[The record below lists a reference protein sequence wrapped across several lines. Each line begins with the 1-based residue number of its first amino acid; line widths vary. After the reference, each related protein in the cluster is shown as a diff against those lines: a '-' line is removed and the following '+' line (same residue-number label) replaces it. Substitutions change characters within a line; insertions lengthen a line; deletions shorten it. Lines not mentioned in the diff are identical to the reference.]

1 MTVPVKSAL
10 VVDDSPTIR
19 NFVSAALESAG
30 FDVTLAKSGFE
41 ALKVLKEALTKVQE
55 APGGA
60 DKSPFDLIVTDV
72 NMPDINGLELVKFV
86 RQSKNEALKRTPLV
100 IISTDGREKDRDRG
114 MALGATAYLVKPF
127 QPEVLLE
134 LASRIL
140 QPGFN
145 VAPQMAPYGQPK
157 R

>member
-19 NFVSAALESAG
+19 NFVSAALETAG

-41 ALKVLKEALTKVQE
+41 ALKVLKEALTRLNE
-55 APGGA
+55 TAPGT

-86 RQSKNEALKRTPLV
+86 RQNKSEGLKRTPLV

-114 MALGATAYLVKPF
+114 MQLGATAYLVKPF
-127 QPEVLLE
+127 QPEVLQE
-134 LASRIL
+134 LVGRIL
-140 QPGFN
+140 QPGVN
-145 VAPQMAPYGQPK
+145 VAPQMVPFGQK

>member
-1 MTVPVKSAL
+1 MTVSSIRAL
-10 VVDDSPTIR
+10 VVDDSATIR
-19 NFVSAALESAG
+19 AFVKTALEHQG
-30 FDVTLAKSGFE
+30 FEVTEAKSGFE
-41 ALKVLKEALTKVQE
+41 ALKILPKER
-55 APGGA
+55 
-60 DKSPFDLIVTDV
+60 FNLIVTDV

-86 RQSKNEALKRTPLV
+86 RQSKSEALKRTPLV

-140 QPGFN
+140 QPGVN

>member
-1 MTVPVKSAL
+1 MTVLVKSAL
-10 VVDDSPTIR
+10 VVDDSQTIR
-19 NFVSAALESAG
+19 NFVCAALESAG

-41 ALKVLKEALTKVQE
+41 ALKVLKEALTKQQE
-55 APGGA
+55 APGGSE
-60 DKSPFDLIVTDV
+60 KSPFDLIVTDV

-86 RQSKNEALKRTPLV
+86 RHSKSEGLKRTPLV

-134 LASRIL
+134 LASKVL
-140 QPGFN
+140 QPGVN
-145 VAPQMAPYGQPK
+145 VAPQMVPLGQK

>member
-1 MTVPVKSAL
+1 MTVPVKSVL

-19 NFVSAALESAG
+19 NFVNAALESAG

-41 ALKVLKEALTKVQE
+41 ALKVLKESLAKTQE
-55 APGGA
+55 APGCA

-86 RQSKNEALKRTPLV
+86 RLSKSDALKRTPIV
-100 IISTDGREKDRDRG
+100 IISTDGRDKDRDRG

-134 LASRIL
+134 LADKIM
-140 QPGFN
+140 QPGYN
-145 VAPQMAPYGQPK
+145 VTPQMAPVGQK
-157 R
+157 RY